1 MKTTMTRTA
10 VLLSTAGLI
19 AGSAVFAAPASA
31 SVTECEP
38 GSTAT
43 TFTGSTTSRETAGT
57 ATLTNSSTV
66 TAPVALTSERSV
78 TSQASTKGPV
88 PLSAILPAARTEI
101 SPLAFET
108 ASWRA
113 GQSVFQLTLPAGQS
127 HDVTYG
133 FNLMSFSGSQQECGL
148 DGRFG
153 PATDFSGTVPTGTYV
168 DF

>member
-10 VLLSTAGLI
+10 VLISTAGLI

-31 SVTECEP
+31 AATECEP

-43 TFTGSTTSRETAGT
+43 IFTGSAASREAAGT

-66 TAPVALTSERSV
+66 TVPVGLTSERSV
-78 TSQASTKGPV
+78 TSQASAKGPV
-88 PLSAILPAARTEI
+88 PLSAILPAVRTDV
-101 SPLAFET
+101 SALAFET

-113 GQSVFQLTLPAGQS
+113 GQSIIQVTLPPGQS
-127 HDVTYG
+127 HHVTYG

-153 PATDFSGTVPTGTYV
+153 PETDFSGTVPTGTYV
-168 DF
+168 DY